1 MSLYKLKINNTN
13 ISGVFDVSKIGS
25 YLDELELTNNF
36 ITGVTGLNLCSNI
49 DTVQIT
55 DNNITQSAADSIA
68 NQINAAGTTDGTLDI
83 STQKTGTINIT
94 GAIYNTLR
102 GKNWT
107 IS

>member
-1 MSLYKLKINNTN
+1 MIFLNN
-13 ISGVFDVSKIGS
+13 IGLLGVVDVSTIPN
-25 YLDELELTNNF
+25 LTFLTLINDS

-55 DNNITQSAADSIA
+55 DTNITQSAADSIA
-68 NQINAAGTTDGTLDI
+68 NQLNATGKTGGSLFIASQT
-83 STQKTGTINIT
+83 TGTINIS
-94 GAIYNTLR
+94 GAIYDTLR